1 MPEVTT
7 EEWYNIANA
16 FEEKTNFP
24 NCLGAIDGKH
34 VRCMKPRSSGSK
46 FFNYKKFFSVVLMAV
61 ADANLRFVSI
71 DVGSYGQEG
80 DSTVFRNSTFGSKL
94 YSQQLNIPQP
104 KLLPGTNDNPQPFVF
119 IGDEAFKVHTNLS
132 RPFPQRELDSRKR
145 VYNYRHARARRS
157 VECAFGLLANKWQIF
172 HKPIMVEPNFIDSI
186 VKACCVLHNFV
197 RRRDGVN
204 YYDETEE
211 CPFRDVTNT
220 GPAPRVL
227 GIQVRDFFA
236 DYFVGVGAVSFQD
249 KYQY

>member
-80 DSTVFRNSTFGSKL
+80 DSTVFRDSVFRSKL
-94 YSQQLNIPQP
+94 YSEQLNIPQP
-104 KLLPGTNDNPQPFVF
+104 KLLPGTNDDPQPFVF
-119 IGDEAFKVHTNLS
+119 IGDEAFKVHTNLL
-132 RPFPQRELDSRKR
+132 RPFAQRELIIVNEFVITDIQGLDVQWSAHLDYWRISGR
-145 VYNYRHARARRS
+145 FFTDRS
-157 VECAFGLLANKWQIF
+157 W
-172 HKPIMVEPNFIDSI
+172 
-186 VKACCVLHNFV
+186 LH
-197 RRRDGVN
+197 
-204 YYDETEE
+204 
-211 CPFRDVTNT
+211 
-220 GPAPRVL
+220 L
-227 GIQVRDFFA
+227 IL
-236 DYFVGVGAVSFQD
+236 
-249 KYQY
+249 